1 MSRCVHLH
9 EGGLQCPGEAV
20 EGSDFCEDH
29 EPAHSFAE
37 RLRDHPFQKLV
48 VRLIALLLLLV
59 LLIPFYQAV
68 RALYSSRLASVEEA
82 AG

>member
-1 MSRCVHLH
+1 MPRCVHLH

-29 EPAHSFAE
+29 EPFQSFSE
-37 RLRDHPFQKLV
+37 RLRDHPVQKLI
-48 VRLIALLLLLV
+48 VRLVAVMLLLV

-68 RALYSSRLASVEEA
+68 KTLYLSRLAAVEEA
-82 AG
+82 AR